1 MSSQRRQS
9 SLRATSP
16 DQPKAPANAKGKS
29 KKQQRDHHNSDIEDQ
44 SPECAE
50 DKGAPKRGSR
60 KRQSKK
66 EKDPRDCESEDKPH
80 EIPAPKRG
88 SIIRQSKKQRDPS
101 NRDCESL
108 EISESKSVE
117 NPSETSRSASV
128 HNNANNA
135 GENNRQDS
143 AKSKR
148 QSKKKTNPHDCES
161 EDKPQQIQQTA
172 KIKSGE
178 KTAPKR
184 QSEKQRNPSNL
195 DREQSPE
202 SSKSKSEEKSVA
214 KPRRLHGSAIET
226 DFISAGNTQ
235 DARPALSARNKKSA
249 EKTATRGLSVDDTL
263 GRVLKET
270 IEKLK
275 IKKCERSNASSCVN
289 DITDKVI
296 AHLKRNT
303 TWCADIE
310 SLRTGSYYENVKI
323 CEPDE
328 FDVMLTIPV
337 ERVNI
342 ERFDEAGAFYS
353 VALKRHP
360 NNPLNRFLNED
371 KTIQASKMLSE
382 FRDAVK
388 EALGKLQYKIEMQRK
403 KARCPAVTLEVTENG
418 KTISIDF
425 VLGLKVHRAS
435 WPDFTKDG
443 FKIENWLGKKEKA
456 DMKRQPFYLVPKYT
470 GKGDSEHEGVVA
482 KDSWRISF
490 SHVEKEILQRH
501 GHSKTCCE
509 AVGKKCCRKECLKL
523 LKYLLQQLKE
533 DDSKS
538 NKMSNFCSYHAKTT
552 LLHACATRGED
563 SQWAY
568 SQLADCFQQLLE
580 DFVKHLKD
588 RHLPNFFIPS
598 HNLLHQATPSNC
610 DFLADEI
617 EFQRNNIFPIF
628 RAF

>member
-9 SLRATSP
+9 SVRATSP
-16 DQPKAPANAKGKS
+16 DQPKAPAKAKGKS
-29 KKQQRDHHNSDIEDQ
+29 KKQQRDHQNSDTEDQ

-80 EIPAPKRG
+80 ETPAPKRG

-108 EISESKSVE
+108 EISESKSEE
-117 NPSETSRSASV
+117 NTSVTSRSASV
-128 HNNANNA
+128 HNNANNS
-135 GENNRQDS
+135 GENDRQDS

-148 QSKKKTNPHDCES
+148 QSKKKTNPQDCES
-161 EDKPQQIQQTA
+161 EDKPQQTA
-172 KIKSGE
+172 KSKSGE

-184 QSEKQRNPSNL
+184 QSKKQRDPSNL

-214 KPRRLHGSAIET
+214 KPRRLHGSAAET
-226 DFISAGNTQ
+226 GFIGARNTQ
-235 DARPALSARNKKSA
+235 DAPPALSARNKKSA

-263 GRVLKET
+263 GKILKDT

-275 IKKCERSNASSCVN
+275 IKKFERSNASSCVN

-296 AHLKRNT
+296 AHLKQNT
-303 TWCADIE
+303 TWCVYIE

-337 ERVNI
+337 ERVDI
-342 ERFDEAGAFYS
+342 EQFDEAGAFYS

-360 NNPLNRFLNED
+360 NKHPLDRFLNED

-382 FRDAVK
+382 FRDAIK
-388 EALGKLQYKIEMQRK
+388 EALEKLQYKIEMQRK
-403 KARCPAVTLEVTENG
+403 KARCPAVTLEVIANG
-418 KTISIDF
+418 KPISIDF

-443 FKIENWLGKKEKA
+443 FKIENWLGKKEKD
-456 DMKRQPFYLVPKYT
+456 DMKRRQPFYLVPKYV
-470 GKGDSEHEGVVA
+470 GKGDAEHEGVVA

-490 SHVEKEILQRH
+490 SHVEKEILKRH

-509 AVGKKCCRKECLKL
+509 AAGKKCCRKECLKL
-523 LKYLLQQLKE
+523 LKYLLQKLKE

-552 LLHACATRGED
+552 LLHACATRGDD

-588 RHLPNFFIPS
+588 RRLPNFFIPS
-598 HNLLHQATPSNC
+598 HNLLQQATPGSC
-610 DFLADEI
+610 KFLADEI
-617 EFQRNNIFPIF
+617 ESQRNNNFPIF
-628 RAF
+628 SSL